1 MYIIFYLFKLFKY
14 LLNLLSYMV
23 SAVQGPAI
31 QAASK
36 KFDKPFIRSSNN
48 VLSGSQFLGI
58 IHSSKYYNCNK
69 GMLILSFFFYLFH
82 FVTIMILLYFMSN
95 VMFKIYIILNI
106 YLRWNYIVQQKK
118 MP

>member
-1 MYIIFYLFKLFKY
+1 
-14 LLNLLSYMV
+14 MV

-58 IHSSKYYNCNK
+58 IHSSKYYNFNK
-69 GMLILSFFFYLFH
+69 ATTLEMPQTTIDEFITWRLKNEEKDFFVFDVY
-82 FVTIMILLYFMSN
+82 TLYVDWIKS
-95 VMFKIYIILNI
+95 KLY
-106 YLRWNYIVQQKK
+106 
-118 MP
+118 

>member
-1 MYIIFYLFKLFKY
+1 
-14 LLNLLSYMV
+14 MV

-69 GMLILSFFFYLFH
+69 GMLILSFFLYFSLY
-82 FVTIMILLYFMSN
+82 VILLFLNYFII
-95 VMFKIYIILNI
+95 VILFYI
-106 YLRWNYIVQQKK
+106 
-118 MP
+118 

>member
-1 MYIIFYLFKLFKY
+1 
-14 LLNLLSYMV
+14 MV

-58 IHSSKYYNCNK
+58 IHSSKYYNFNK
-69 GMLILSFFFYLFH
+69 GMLILSFF
-82 FVTIMILLYFMSN
+82 LYFSLY
-95 VMFKIYIILNI
+95 VILYYILCLIVCLKYIFKIGLIMLFNKS
-106 YLRWNYIVQQKK
+106 LKCLK
-118 MP
+118 